1 MDSVTPPE
9 YYQHL
14 YPYDLLVSW
23 LTSQGHAL
31 QRFEF
36 AMEGKTSTGESLF
49 KRYVVAKTAAD
60 LRKQIGSFPGIAAFH
75 VGGIYPDMCT
85 RRSAPTQRM
94 FSIDIDLTDYDFLK
108 LTDAH
113 GAVSPLLCDK
123 AYPVAAFALFVLRHL
138 LERAFGF
145 RQILFCYSGRRG
157 VHLHVMDAS
166 ALALNNEARGAVAT
180 FMNLSYS
187 KGGKRASSS
196 TRGIAK
202 MYDLVD
208 PAMAAFSNTL
218 VGEMDLFDSLDQR
231 VQFVER
237 LELKHASLTT
247 LVDDVIDQETGAGA
261 WELIRSRV
269 LTAGVSW
276 FKERL
281 LDTVLAYVWPR
292 MDENVTTIINHL
304 IKAPFCAHAKSHR
317 VAVVLNKQTYQSWDA
332 GSAPSLDGL
341 DKDAWD
347 RALELLK
354 PDACNSTDMEDAV
367 PKPRS
372 DPRSAPRKMSFKRK
386 QSPLVP

>member
-1 MDSVTPPE
+1 MNSVSPQE

-14 YPYDLLVSW
+14 FPYEQLVAW

-36 AMEGKTSTGESLF
+36 AIEGKTSTGESVF

-75 VGGIYPDMCT
+75 IGGIYPDMCT

-94 FSIDIDLTDYDFLK
+94 FSIDIDLTDYDFLQ
-108 LTDAH
+108 LTDEH

-123 AYPVAAFALFVLRHL
+123 AYPVSAFALFILRHL

-145 RQILFCYSGRRG
+145 RQILCCYSGRRG

-166 ALALNNEARGAVAT
+166 AMALDNEARAAVAT

-196 TRGIAK
+196 TRGIATI
-202 MYDLVD
+202 YNLADA
-208 PAMAAFSNTL
+208 AMEAFSNTL
-218 VGEMDLFDSLDQR
+218 VGEMGLFESLDQR

-292 MDENVTTIINHL
+292 MDENVSTSVNHL

-317 VAVVLNKQTYQSWDA
+317 VAVALNKQTYQNWDP
-332 GSAPSLDGL
+332 GSAPSLDSL

-347 RALELLK
+347 QALELLK
-354 PDACNSTDMEDAV
+354 PDTPASTDMEDTV
-367 PKPRS
+367 PKPLS
-372 DPRSAPRKMSFKRK
+372 PPRKLNFKRK